1 MQFAFCT
8 SHACST
14 KNVIIKQENLEVCRS
29 NQNTNTQMP
38 PIMTNKSD
46 RNEYAPNP
54 KRTLSA
60 LLSPRKFQSEE
71 LAKAL
76 LRSDPVNSVNAKKN
90 ATLNISTHAWSTK

>member
-1 MQFAFCT
+1 MYC
-8 SHACST
+8 
-14 KNVIIKQENLEVCRS
+14 S
-29 NQNTNTQMP
+29 NQNTNTHKIP
-38 PIMTNKSD
+38 TIMTNKSD